1 MAFPDYFNKNI
12 QSAALL
18 LQGIDGE
25 AFKAVLE
32 RELVCIAFDDSAA
45 TSFEGRRA
53 LDLAVR
59 CFARLYPAIT
69 FFPSGPTAKRL
80 ATTLEALARAVNK
93 NIDIPNDIDTVTQ
106 CLVVGAKRPKFA
118 RGVKPFT
125 VYVGSDNWLA
135 RISTKAPIRCGRS
148 KNPFGAGGAACLG
161 VANLFRATFAT
172 YLPGAKLDEE
182 VVFSMLLFTAVT
194 EGSPNPPLKKV
205 NLGEVHLIGAGAI
218 GSGFLW
224 ALAGP
229 AAEGELHVVD
239 PQTVELMN
247 LQRYIMTEEVDVGR
261 SKVEL
266 AKAWLEESGIEV
278 KAHAATW
285 ENYISERKDW
295 HFERVAVAVDTV
307 DARIKIQASLPRR
320 VHNSWTQSG
329 EAGVSRHGFLG
340 DEACLACLYMP
351 DKKAPNYDQL
361 IAEAL
366 GLPQHDAQLVDIRR
380 RLDLRVPTE
389 RGFLELVAT
398 ARNVA
403 IDRLLP
409 FEGKPLESVYLD
421 AVCGGA
427 VMELANPKVTKRI
440 EVPMAFQ
447 SVFAGV
453 LMAADVVAEV
463 ANLRDRLPT
472 ITQISL
478 LTKIRELPS
487 SGQAKAQDGKC
498 ICVDQ
503 DFIEAY
509 KAKYKSED
517 VVAH

>member
-12 QSAALL
+12 QSAALI
-18 LQGIDGE
+18 LQGIDGD

-45 TSFEGRRA
+45 KSFEGQRA
-53 LDLAVR
+53 LELSVR
-59 CFARLYPAIT
+59 CLARLYPAIT
-69 FFPSGPTAKRL
+69 FLPSGPTAKRF
-80 ATTLEALARAVNK
+80 ATTLEALSHAVNK
-93 NIDIPNDIDTVTQ
+93 NIDIPNDIGAVTR
-106 CLVVGAKRPKFA
+106 CLVIGATRPKFA
-118 RGVKPFT
+118 KGVKPFT
-125 VYVGSDNWLA
+125 LYVGSDNWLA
-135 RISTKAPIRCGRS
+135 KISTKAPVRCGQSR
-148 KNPFGAGGAACLG
+148 NPFGTGGAACLG
-161 VANLFRATFAT
+161 VANVFRATFASH
-172 YLPGAKLDEE
+172 LPGAKLDEE
-182 VVFSMLLFTAVT
+182 LVFSMLQFAAVT
-194 EGSPNPPLKKV
+194 EESPNPPLKRV
-205 NLGEVHLIGAGAI
+205 NLGEAHLVGAGAI

-224 ALAGP
+224 ALAGL
-229 AAEGELHVVD
+229 ATEGELHVVD
-239 PQTVELMN
+239 PQSVELMN
-247 LQRYIMTEEVDVGR
+247 LQRYVMTEEDDVGR
-261 SKVEL
+261 SKVDL
-266 AKAWLEESGIEV
+266 AEAWLEESGIEV

-285 ENYISERKDW
+285 EDYVTERKDW
-295 HFERVAVAVDTV
+295 HFERVAVAVDTIE
-307 DARIKIQASLPRR
+307 ARIRIQASLPRR

-366 GLPQHDAQLVDIRR
+366 GLPQHDAQLLDIRR

-389 RGFLELVAT
+389 RAFLELVAT

-403 IDRLLP
+403 IDKLLP

-427 VMELANPKVTKRI
+427 IMELANPKVTKRI

-478 LTKIRELPS
+478 LTRIRELPS
-487 SGQAKAQDGKC
+487 SGQAKAQDSKC

-509 KAKYKSED
+509 KSKYKSEN